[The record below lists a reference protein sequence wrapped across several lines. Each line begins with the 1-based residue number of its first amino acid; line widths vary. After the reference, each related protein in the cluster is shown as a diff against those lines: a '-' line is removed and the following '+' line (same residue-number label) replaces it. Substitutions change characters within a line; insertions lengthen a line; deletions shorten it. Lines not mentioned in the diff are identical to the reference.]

1 MKKLSFILF
10 LTVCYLQMQ
19 GQDRTMYWIHGFAGN
34 NSAWFPITRA
44 VQEAGLVSDFPARRA
59 TCIRTPYSSPG
70 NATGVIDLATAASS
84 LQQVFYDNGAN
95 NSGRAE
101 NAIAVAHSQGGLVT
115 RWATD
120 NVIPAVGHGK
130 YFRGLVTFGSP
141 HAGARISNARN
152 LMLPNGQSELDV
164 FLNQACNKLGGAIV
178 QDALPEFGWLAN
190 LFGVQSIIDNGAAN
204 AKEKI
209 CDFLF
214 SADPNG
220 PAPAK
225 TTLFA
230 QKKILG
236 ALTGVD
242 GTRGVLDDP
251 VISSYAI
258 GAPELNRL
266 NNMPLTSNIV
276 RVNFYGSEL
285 DDGVFFRTIH
295 YFFNQSAAN
304 HPFEATDSK
313 EEETITKANK
323 MRLDLANRA
332 IAKRNEASSVQ
343 CGGLWAFAGF
353 GGLGGFL
360 VAAVCQG
367 QENRANTL
375 REEAGRIEAG
385 VTWMDNAD
393 DQWLGII
400 GAKQLSV
407 SASTQCICDVG
418 TVPSITN
425 RPCTARE
432 LRRGCEEEMQF
443 HTFGTREDHDG
454 VVVKSSAMAMP
465 GAIQISDIDARMEGS
480 QHMQMRN
487 DPNTKEKMNLLFEGQ
502 IDRFFQTAPK

>member
-1 MKKLSFILF
+1 MKKFSFILF
-10 LTVCYLQMQ
+10 LTVCFLQMQ

-84 LQQVFYDNGAN
+84 LQQVFQDNGAN
-95 NSGRAE
+95 NPGKTE
-101 NAIAVAHSQGGLVT
+101 NAIAIAHSQGGLVT

-130 YFRGLVTFGSP
+130 YFRGLVTSGSP

-152 LMLPNGQSELDV
+152 LMLQNGQSELDA
-164 FLNQACNKLGGAIV
+164 FLNQGCHRLGGAVV
-178 QDALPEFGWLAN
+178 QDNIPELNGLATFFGLQTVLDN
-190 LFGVQSIIDNGAAN
+190 TVGGVVD
-204 AKEKI
+204 KL

-220 PAPAK
+220 PDPAK

-236 ALTGVD
+236 AFTGVD

-251 VISSYAI
+251 VISSYAV
-258 GAPELNRL
+258 GAPALNQL
-266 NNMPLTSNIV
+266 NNMPLTSDIV

-285 DDGVFFRTIH
+285 DNGVFFRTIH
-295 YFFNQSAAN
+295 YFFNQSAAEQ
-304 HPFEATDSK
+304 PFQATDSK
-313 EEETITKANK
+313 EE
-323 MRLDLANRA
+323 DGV
-332 IAKRNEASSVQ
+332 AK
-343 CGGLWAFAGF
+343 FT
-353 GGLGGFL
+353 
-360 VAAVCQG
+360 
-367 QENRANTL
+367 TL
-375 REEAGRIEAG
+375 RNHLLSRARSNRIEANSIECG
-385 VTWMDNAD
+385 WFWYVPVMVGPCLVVQQQANHLRSQADQIEDGARWIDNAD
-393 DQWLGII
+393 DQWLGLI
-400 GAKQLSV
+400 GSKQMTVTS
-407 SASTQCICDVG
+407 STTQCVCDVG
-418 TVPSITN
+418 TSAYVAN

-432 LRRGCEEEMQF
+432 IRRDCFEEVVF
-443 HTFGTREDHDG
+443 RTFGTREDHDG

-465 GAIQISDIDARMEGS
+465 GAIQISDINARMEGS

-487 DPNTKEKMNLLFEGQ
+487 DPNTRDKMLLLFEGQ
-502 IDRFFQTAPK
+502 IDPFFFTLPK